1 MYHAKSKKN
10 PSQQERNASD
20 HLVGASRLVLGKKEG
35 GREGDICTLYVHS
48 RENYLRLFGSLCFS
62 GEGVGNWLY
71 TI

>member
-35 GREGDICTLYVHS
+35 
-48 RENYLRLFGSLCFS
+48 ENYLRLFGSLCFS